1 MDPRGKVLPA
11 GALATFK
18 VENSVGESLGKIEEL
33 MIDLATGRVA
43 FAVLSVGG
51 SMGMGE
57 KLFAIPWAELKPDPE
72 RDKIFI
78 LDIPKENSYPA
89 LETSTLTGRGTG
101 SPLLRRAVTALN
113 QPQLYRA
120 GGR

>member
-1 MDPRGKVLPA
+1 MDRSGKVLPA

-18 VENSVGESLGKIEEL
+18 VENSAGESLGKVEDL
-33 MIDLATGRVA
+33 MIDLASGRIA
-43 FAVLSVGG
+43 CAVVSLGG
-51 SMGMGE
+51 TVGE
-57 KLFAIPWAELKPDPE
+57 KLFAIPWTELKPDPE

-101 SPLLRRAVTALN
+101 SPFLRRAVTAPN
-113 QPQLYRA
+113 QPQLYKA